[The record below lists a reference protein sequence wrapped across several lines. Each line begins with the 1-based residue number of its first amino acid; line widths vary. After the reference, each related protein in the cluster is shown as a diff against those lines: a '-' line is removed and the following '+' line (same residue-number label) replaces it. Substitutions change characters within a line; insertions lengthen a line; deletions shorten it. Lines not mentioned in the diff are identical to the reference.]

1 MDEQANV
8 QNPAP
13 TNPPSGNQTQIASA
27 IILAG
32 VIIAGAIF
40 LRGGSAPKD
49 LSTLSPK
56 FNQCLDSGKYRDAIT
71 DSKNKG
77 SEAGVSGTP
86 KGFMVSGGTVLGTI
100 DGAEDTNV
108 IKGRIDAILAGGGT
122 PKTTKLEP
130 VSDTDFI
137 LGDPNAK
144 VTIILYEDFQCPF
157 CGRFFADTESTIRN
171 TYVKDGTVRLVY
183 RDFPFL
189 GSESFKAAEAARCA
203 AEQGKFWEY
212 HDYLYSHQMGENQGA
227 FADTKL
233 KTFAGTLKL
242 K

>member
-1 MDEQANV
+1 MDEQLNV
-8 QNPAP
+8 QNP
-13 TNPPSGNQTQIASA
+13 TTPPSGNQTQISSA

-40 LRGGSAPKD
+40 LRGGSPSMPKD
-49 LSTLSPK
+49 LSTSAPK
-56 FNQCLDSGKYRDAIT
+56 FNQCLDSGKYSNAIT

-86 KGFMVSGGTVLGTI
+86 KGYILMAGKVLGAI
-100 DGAEDTNV
+100 DGARGSDEVKDQIDT
-108 IKGRIDAILAGGGT
+108 ILAGGGT
-122 PKTTKLEP
+122 LQTPKLEP
-130 VSDTDFI
+130 VGDTDFV

-144 VTIILYEDFQCPF
+144 MTIILYEDFQCPF
-157 CGRFFADTESTIRN
+157 CGRFFSDAEKTIRN
-171 TYVKDGTVRLVY
+171 TYVKDGSVKLVY

-189 GSESFKAAEAARCA
+189 GSESYKAAEAARCA

-227 FADTKL
+227 FSDTNL
-233 KTFAGTLKL
+233 KSFAGTLKL